1 MPNGRTTFSKFI
13 IEQQGRLPNA
23 DTNLTALLNDVQTAC
38 KYIASAISRGA
49 LNGSLGATAQVNVQG
64 ETQKELD
71 VVSNEIFI
79 ESCAMGGQLA
89 GMASEEMEDVYPVRS
104 PARRG
109 SLLLVF
115 DPLDGSSN
123 IDVNVSVGSIFSI
136 LRAPEGTTEVTADD
150 FLQSGVQQ
158 VAAGYA
164 IYGPVSMIVLTM
176 GDGVNG
182 FTLDREIG
190 AFILTHPNL
199 RIPEDTREFA
209 INTSNARFWEPP
221 VRRYVEECVAGR
233 TGPRETDFNMRWIAS
248 MVAEVHRILMRGGL
262 FMYPRDSKDA
272 RRAGRLRL
280 LYEANPMSMIVEQ
293 AGGLASTGH
302 ERILDIT
309 PTHLH
314 QRIPVILGSCN
325 EVRRVEQYHA
335 EHASGKDQP
344 FESPL
349 FNTRSLFMQPV

>member
-13 IEQQGRLPNA
+13 IEQQRRLENA
-23 DTNLTALLNDVQTAC
+23 DTDLTALLNDVQTAC

-49 LNGSLGATAQVNVQG
+49 LNGQLGSTAQLNVQG

-71 VVSNEIFI
+71 IVSNEIFI
-79 ESCAMGGQLA
+79 ESCALGGQLA
-89 GMASEEMEDVYPVRS
+89 GMASEEMEDVYPVTNPS
-104 PARRG
+104 RRG
-109 SLLLVF
+109 RFLLLF

-123 IDVNVSVGSIFSI
+123 IDVNVSVGSVFSI
-136 LRAPEGTTEVTADD
+136 LRAPEKHTVTAAD
-150 FLQSGVQQ
+150 FLQPGLLQ

-221 VRRYVEECVAGR
+221 VRRYVEECVAGKS
-233 TGPRETDFNMRWIAS
+233 GPRDTDFNMRWIAC

-262 FMYPRDSKDA
+262 FMYPRDSKDVSA
-272 RRAGRLRL
+272 AGRLRL

-293 AGGLASTGH
+293 AGGLASTGY
-302 ERILDIT
+302 ERILDVQ
-309 PTHLH
+309 PHHLH
-314 QRIPVILGSCN
+314 QRIPVILGSRN
-325 EVRRVEQYHA
+325 EVRRLEQYHA
-335 EHASGKDQP
+335 DHASGRDIP

-349 FNTRSLFMQPV
+349 FNTRSLFMHP